1 MGLKWEYCMA
11 PQQPIMVEHW
21 DAQSFVQFFKKHN
34 DDRIT
39 CLGVGSGSGNKHQ
52 ITASLPEWNDQIKD
66 ALIKTVLSAL
76 EAAVVTAI
84 ATGSATLVIT
94 LPTWVPVAVLVLIL
108 GEMARRAIWNKHTDS
123 NLMNIR
129 LVCPTQ
135 ELYDGVNHYFQG
147 TWELP

>member
-1 MGLKWEYCMA
+1 MGMKWEYYMDSL
-11 PQQPIMVEHW
+11 QPITLEHW
-21 DAQSFVQFFKKHN
+21 DAQSFVQFLKKH
-34 DDRIT
+34 DDSDI
-39 CLGVGSGSGNKHQ
+39 CQISSSNGEKHQ
-52 ITASLPEWNDQIKD
+52 ITVPLPEWNEQIKST
-66 ALIKTVLSAL
+66 LIKTVLAAL

-108 GEMARRAIWNKHTDS
+108 GEMARRQIWKKHSDS
-123 NLMNIR
+123 KLMNIR

-135 ELYDGVNHYFQG
+135 ELYDGLDHYFQG